1 MLNLEYIRTLSSG
14 EIRISEPLARLTS
27 FRVGGPVD
35 IYVEPLNTEEL
46 QRLRGYF
53 REHELSV
60 IILGNGSNILVS
72 DEGYRGA
79 AIGIERGF
87 SDMTLTGDVVTAG
100 AGSRLSTFVEFCI
113 GHGFAGTEM
122 LAGIPGTLGGA
133 VIMNAGAYGGTISDH
148 LVDITVLRGDEI
160 VTVARESCGFRYRG
174 TALQGDIVLSARF
187 ALPRGDVE
195 QMRTTRKQLLLK
207 RKDTQPVGYPNAG
220 SIFKNPEG
228 QFAAKLIQDCGLK
241 GHRVGGAEV
250 SEQHAN
256 FIINTGDATAAEI
269 VEVIDHVR
277 RTVRER
283 TGIDLELEIQ
293 LIGFSEENGS

>member
-1 MLNLEYIRTLSSG
+1 MLNLEYIRTLSTG
-14 EIRISEPLARLTS
+14 EIRIGEPLARLTS

-35 IYVEPLNTEEL
+35 IYVEPMNIEEL
-46 QRLRGYF
+46 QRLREYF

-72 DEGYRGA
+72 DDGYRGA

-87 SDMTLTGDVVTAG
+87 SDMTLSGDIVTVGAG
-100 AGSRLSTFVEFCI
+100 ARLSTFVEFCI

-133 VIMNAGAYGGTISDH
+133 VIMNAGAYGGTISDR
-148 LVDITVLRGDEI
+148 LIDVTVLRGDNI
-160 VTVARESCGFRYRG
+160 VPIAKEDCGFRYRG
-174 TALQGDIVLSARF
+174 TAFQGDIILSARF
-187 ALPRGDVE
+187 NLPRGDVE
-195 QMRTTRKQLLLK
+195 AMRKTRKQLLLK

-293 LIGFSEENGS
+293 LIGFSEDNGS